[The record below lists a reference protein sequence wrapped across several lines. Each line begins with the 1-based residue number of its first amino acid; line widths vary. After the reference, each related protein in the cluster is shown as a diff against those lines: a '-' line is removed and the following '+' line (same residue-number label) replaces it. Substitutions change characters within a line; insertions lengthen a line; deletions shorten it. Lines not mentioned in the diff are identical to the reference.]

1 MLAESS
7 VEGRIVITGRD
18 IFGKIMEGGIMFYLA
33 FDFDKIHD
41 YVFAPR
47 KLKEIVGGSSLLDEF
62 NILDL

>member
-1 MLAESS
+1 LRVILKQEGS
-7 VEGRIVITGRD
+7 VH
-18 IFGKIMEGGIMFYLA
+18 YLA